1 MLHVS
6 QALELSFYLGL
17 LNYVVGA
24 LLLGS
29 PLPFPSIKRIGAAL
43 MKDAMVIWILASSFT
58 LILNLLVYLRDILG
72 LDWSNLTLWLT
83 GLAVNISSLMA
94 LLRTLSSM
102 MGPLSPYIAPIISNM
117 VSLLSTSLLSVLAL
131 QILGLVVSTKTPD
144 IIAIGILL
152 YSIPMGFFKRAGSI
166 LISFALV
173 FSLALPAMP
182 MFTLAF
188 LPSLAETSSWNTS
201 YPIIEV
207 RDLTGGALGNSLLL
221 IYQSP
226 EKTQG
231 SEIAIVPVDENGI
244 AQINST
250 PGLPINRV
258 YYFSLEMFGWRLY
271 SSSNMSLGMGC
282 AITSCSYRVTVDG
295 VLVSDSPYILIQTP
309 LSLTSYVVV
318 KDIENRYI
326 KITMDLADKSFL
338 VVTLPTYTFLEEA
351 LIDGRTISWNDR
363 RSWSWAGVQGY
374 DYYLSLDP
382 GVHVVEL
389 RYVKGAPL
397 RPLLQQYTYY
407 GAQQEDIQNMF
418 SNIILLLFV
427 STVFPSVYLTLLVMA
442 TYSLARFIER
452 GSR

>member
-1 MLHVS
+1 MIHVS
-6 QALELSFYLGL
+6 EALEISFYLGL

-29 PLPFPSIKRIGAAL
+29 PLPFPSIKKIGAAL

-58 LILNLLVYLRDILG
+58 FILNLLVYLREVLG
-72 LDWSNLTLWLT
+72 LDWSKLTIWLT
-83 GLAVNISSLMA
+83 GLVVNITSLMA
-94 LLRTLSSM
+94 LLRSLSSM
-102 MGPLSPYIAPIISNM
+102 MGPVSPYIAPIISNM

-144 IIAIGILL
+144 IIAIGILI

-182 MFTLAF
+182 VFTLAF
-188 LPSLAETSSWNTS
+188 LPSLTETSSWNTS

-207 RDLTGGALGNSLLL
+207 RDLTGGALSNSLLL

-231 SEIAIVPVDENGI
+231 SEIAIVPVDENGV

-250 PGLPINRV
+250 PGLPTNRV

-271 SSSNMSLGMGC
+271 SYSNISLGMGC
-282 AITSCSYRVTVDG
+282 VATPCRYRVTVDG
-295 VLVSDSPYILIQTP
+295 VLVSDSPYILVQTP
-309 LSLTSYVVV
+309 RYLTSYVVV
-318 KDIENRYI
+318 KDIENSYI
-326 KITMDLADKSFL
+326 KITMDLVDKSFL
-338 VVTLPTYTFLEEA
+338 VVTLPIYTSLEEA
-351 LIDGRTISWNDR
+351 LIDGKVISWDDR

-374 DYYLSLDP
+374 DYYALLGP

-389 RYVKGAPL
+389 RYVKGTPL
-397 RPLLQQYTYY
+397 QPMLQQYIYY
-407 GAQQEDIQNMF
+407 GAQQEDISNMF
-418 SNIILLLFV
+418 SNIVLLLFA
-427 STVFPSVYLTLLVMA
+427 STIFPSVYLTLLIMA